1 VGILTG
7 QNSSLWALPLRYWR
21 DSAGV
26 LRSQLLV
33 WHFANWTHCPQRE
46 CVDFFS
52 AKKRE
57 QLGVTPELLLLCC
70 FPAWWWR
77 QSLLWN
83 RRSSYNTV
91 MVEATR
97 IELVSENESKR
108 LSSSVVTNLSYRL
121 KLLPVTES
129 ALHYSVNF
137 PVGDTDLSPW
147 VANYLTLF
155 QPRRRQAGRT
165 ATYLL
170 SSD

>member
-1 VGILTG
+1 MQALATG
-7 QNSSLWALPLRYWR
+7 KPPPKK
-21 DSAGV
+21 SAHRVGV
-26 LRSQLLV
+26 LIFL
-33 WHFANWTHCPQRE
+33 
-46 CVDFFS
+46 
-52 AKKRE
+52 
-57 QLGVTPELLLLCC
+57 
-70 FPAWWWR
+70 
-77 QSLLWN
+77 
-83 RRSSYNTV
+83 
-91 MVEATR
+91 VEARR
-97 IELVSENESKR
+97 IELLSENESKR

-137 PVGDTDLSPW
+137 PGGDTDLSPW

>member
-1 VGILTG
+1 MNIPAAIILVLNEVRSSWSYKAAHTHFPRCC
-7 QNSSLWALPLRYWR
+7 NSSISHVCKQTLPNAGASPMQALATGKPPPKK
-21 DSAGV
+21 SAHRVGV
-26 LRSQLLV
+26 LIFL
-33 WHFANWTHCPQRE
+33 
-46 CVDFFS
+46 
-52 AKKRE
+52 
-57 QLGVTPELLLLCC
+57 
-70 FPAWWWR
+70 
-77 QSLLWN
+77 
-83 RRSSYNTV
+83 
-91 MVEATR
+91 VEARR
-97 IELVSENESKR
+97 IELLSENESKR

-137 PVGDTDLSPW
+137 PGGDTDLSPW